1 MIQPSNDVLFEE
13 NLSKVNIHRPSRRR
27 RTSAV
32 ALGQKSRLRA
42 RTRRRMIFILS
53 LRRIWVYGTGDRT
66 PRRQTVR
73 VRRQT
78 REIRFARTLRD
89 NMEICYTS
97 RRENTKN
104 EKHLIVEKTG
114 PTSLFSMEVT
124 LHDGCVRVAGCL
136 LGPWSHS
143 REQVAVGMS
152 GVFLFKVVTPDSHDH
167 DFLDRWLRHSTRA
180 FLALPEQL
188 RMILRKKH
196 SIVEHWLGAPK
207 CPSNGLPI
215 WRKFGNRCCHKCQI
229 GSLINRTPKKRP
241 KPCRPL
247 VIIELGESACG
258 SRFET
263 NLSVSSTIVG
273 RGIWTVGKIDFHDP
287 MAIIRG
293 SILRT

>member
-124 LHDGCVRVAGCL
+124 LHDGCVRVAGC
-136 LGPWSHS
+136 
-143 REQVAVGMS
+143 VAEWIASVCVYVSCIFDVCVSNPHCQFGGSS
-152 GVFLFKVVTPDSHDH
+152 GTDVVTSARLGRPWWIFTKDEEMVSEKETQVLSLLSHNW
-167 DFLDRWLRHSTRA
+167 FS
-180 FLALPEQL
+180 
-188 RMILRKKH
+188 
-196 SIVEHWLGAPK
+196 
-207 CPSNGLPI
+207 
-215 WRKFGNRCCHKCQI
+215 
-229 GSLINRTPKKRP
+229 
-241 KPCRPL
+241 
-247 VIIELGESACG
+247 ESACG